1 MTGPDTPTSQRT
13 DLTTTTEQRGLPMG
27 TTLET
32 RFDTTGP
39 ITLKAELLVGDLTLT
54 VGDGPTTTVRLHPH
68 GKHGAEIAEK
78 FTVEAH
84 GNDVSVLAPKLRDS
98 FFSLGTKGSVDVEVE
113 LPASST
119 VDAKTGA
126 GDVTA
131 AGLLGEVRAATGAGD
146 LTFHEVGSA
155 RLKSGSGDITL
166 QSASGDLDA
175 RTGSGDITVGTGG
188 GRLDLTSGSGD
199 ISLRRSDAAVK
210 AKTGSGDVHIGAST
224 GDLELTTGTGDVS
237 LDGVHGGEVRAR
249 TGTGDVTI
257 AVAHGVAAYLDLNTV
272 TGDVD
277 IDLEETSGPGDSEA
291 QARLVVHSGS
301 GDIRVKRAQVSLA

>member
-1 MTGPDTPTSQRT
+1 MS
-13 DLTTTTEQRGLPMG
+13 
-27 TTLET
+27 TTLES
-32 RFDTTGP
+32 RLETTGP
-39 ITLKAELLVGDLTLT
+39 INLKVELLVGDVTLT
-54 VGDGPTTTVRLHPH
+54 AGDAPTTTVRLHPH
-68 GKHGAEIAEK
+68 GKNGAELAEK

-84 GNDVSVLAPKLRDS
+84 GNDVAVIAPKLRDS
-98 FFSLGTKGSVDVEVE
+98 FFSLGTKGSVDVEIE
-113 LPASST
+113 LPAAST

-126 GDVTA
+126 GDVA
-131 AGLLGEVRAATGAGD
+131 ATGLLGDVHVTTGAGD
-146 LTFHEVGSA
+146 LVFHEVGSA

-166 QSASGDLDA
+166 QSASGDVDA
-175 RTGSGDITVGTGG
+175 RTGSGDINVGTGG
-188 GRLDLTSGSGD
+188 GRLDLVSGSGD
-199 ISLRRSDAAVK
+199 IALRRSDAAVK
-210 AKTGSGDVHIGAST
+210 AKTGSGDLQIGAST
-224 GDLELTTGTGDVS
+224 GDLELTTGTGDVI

-277 IDLEETSGPGDSEA
+277 IDLEETSGPGDAEA